1 MKDFCPGVL
10 EKFGRKPR
18 IYKVNKPD
26 LSVLVSS
33 ALLLI
38 FEFTQTPKTQRTFQ
52 IGLKKIF
59 VIGFRENSCEQ
70 FACTKM

>member
-10 EKFGRKPR
+10 EKSGRKPR
-18 IYKVNKPD
+18 IYRVNKPD

-38 FEFTQTPKTQRTFQ
+38 SEFTQTPKTQR
-52 IGLKKIF
+52 
-59 VIGFRENSCEQ
+59 
-70 FACTKM
+70 